1 MGYRYKFNIA
11 GTEYG
16 MENVQSAWIEAP
28 LFDKLSV
35 GNACAAELEISFW
48 PIADVPKMARIIPY
62 VLLNDGVTWHQ
73 LGVFYTDTRAAQGSA
88 LNIVAYDAMMR
99 GEIVWEPDQALEFP
113 ISMPRAAELLATEMG
128 VELDS
133 RTELNSTYSVDF
145 PTDEQTVRETL
156 MWIGAANCGNWIIT
170 NEGKLLFVPL
180 FSSAP
185 AETYNLI
192 SENGAAVTFGGVRIR
207 V

>member
-1 MGYRYKFNIA
+1 MGYKYKFNIA
-11 GTEYG
+11 GTEYS
-16 MENVQSAWIEAP
+16 MSDVQSAKLEAP

-48 PIADVPKMARIIPY
+48 PIGDVPKMAQIISY

-73 LGVFYTDTRAAQGSA
+73 LGVFYTDTRAAQGAA

-99 GEIVWEPDQALEFP
+99 GEIVWEPSQALEFP
-113 ISMPRAAELLATEMG
+113 ISMPQAAALLATEMG

-133 RTELNSTYSVDF
+133 RTALNSGYSIDY

-156 MWIGAANCGNWIIT
+156 MWIAAANCGNWIIT

-185 AETYNLI
+185 TETYNLI
-192 SENGAAVTFGGVRIR
+192 LANGDAITFGGVRISL
-207 V
+207 

>member
-1 MGYRYKFNIA
+1 MGYRYKFDIA

-16 MENVQSAWIEAP
+16 MENVQSARIEAP

-73 LGVFYTDTRAAQGSA
+73 LGVFYTDTRATQGSA

-113 ISMPRAAELLATEMG
+113 ISMPQAAALLATEMG

-133 RTELNSTYSVDF
+133 RTKLNSTYSVDF

-156 MWIGAANCGNWIIT
+156 MWIAAANCGNWIIT
-170 NEGKLLFVPL
+170 NEGNLLFVPL